1 MYRRRLAFDVVD
13 AEKVWSPLN
22 EHNWHENRIF
32 SESSFL
38 LCTLLNIDSIWGQ
51 GLFKTDAFG
60 SVGVS
65 ISMIV
70 YEYGEVTSCNRIE
83 KTRDDVSFIYRTVIG

>member
-1 MYRRRLAFDVVD
+1 MCRRRLAFDVFD

-22 EHNWHENRIF
+22 EHNWHENCIF
-32 SESSFL
+32 SDVSESSFL

-51 GLFKTDAFG
+51 ALFKTDAFG
-60 SVGVS
+60 SVDVS

-70 YEYGEVTSCNRIE
+70 YEYGEITSCN
-83 KTRDDVSFIYRTVIG
+83 